1 MQAEV
6 NILSGTSP
14 CPSARPGG
22 SGGVVLI
29 CSLGRG
35 WARVSGSA
43 TGLAGQP
50 RARVLLPDLGAAG
63 LHPAGVFGTQ
73 YFSKALLTL
82 GLLPLKV
89 RPEEQ

>member
-35 WARVSGSA
+35 WARVSGNLFPIAKRSCPFKDD
-43 TGLAGQP
+43 TKL
-50 RARVLLPDLGAAG
+50 RRE
-63 LHPAGVFGTQ
+63 F
-73 YFSKALLTL
+73 FK
-82 GLLPLKV
+82 
-89 RPEEQ
+89 